1 MVKGILMKAITRT
14 TYGSAESLTFDEV
27 PMPEVMDSDVLVKV
41 EASSVN
47 PLDWHFV
54 RGEPYLLRMNAG
66 FRRPKN
72 PELGVD
78 VAGTVTAVGA
88 NVTRFEIGD
97 DVFGLARGA
106 FAEYAAA
113 DEKRLASKPDALTFE
128 SAASLPCAGITA
140 LIAVRDKGGV
150 RSGMSVLVNGASGGV
165 GSYAVQIAKSL
176 GAEVT
181 GVCSTRNV
189 ELVKSIGADEV
200 IDYSRDDFARQ
211 RRRYDVVVDTIGNRS
226 LRDLRRALKPR
237 GTLVVAGGGSGKWF
251 RPMAL
256 LLKAVVV
263 GPFVRQQLRYFM
275 AVVTAEDL
283 ETLSTLVT
291 SGDVVP
297 LIDRTY
303 SLSETPAAL
312 GYLEQGHARGKVIIT
327 V

>member
-1 MVKGILMKAITRT
+1 
-14 TYGSAESLTFDEV
+14 
-27 PMPEVMDSDVLVKV
+27 
-41 EASSVN
+41 
-47 PLDWHFV
+47 
-54 RGEPYLLRMNAG
+54 
-66 FRRPKN
+66 
-72 PELGVD
+72 LGVD

-88 NVTRFEIGD
+88 KVTRFEIGD

-113 DEKRLASKPDALTFE
+113 DETRLASKPDALTFE

-140 LIAVRDKGGV
+140 LIAVRDKGEV

-237 GTLVVAGGGSGKWF
+237 GTLVVAGGGSGKWL

-275 AVVTAEDL
+275 AVVTTENL
-283 ETLSTLVT
+283 ETLATLVT

-312 GYLEQGHARGKVIIT
+312 GYLEEGHARGKVIIT